1 MMTINMPLKE
11 QNQDFIKILEHGSR
25 APSGHNTQPWLF
37 KINDTEIEIH
47 PNFKKS
53 LPVVDPDN
61 RELFV
66 SLGCAA
72 ENICIA
78 ALHKGYKTVVSVT
91 KNGIIHIKLTKQ
103 DCKIASPLF
112 PQISV
117 RQTNRSVYDR
127 NIIPKD
133 SINQLKAVD
142 CEPFIGV
149 HFFKNGTTEFDS
161 ISDFIYKGNSN
172 QMQDKNF
179 RAELQQWM
187 RYNKKHQDTTRDGLS
202 YAVFGAPNLPRFIA
216 KAIISK
222 TINEKSQNKN
232 DRKKIKSSS
241 HFILFT
247 TQNNTIEQWIN
258 LGRTL
263 ERVLLKNTEM
273 GFVHAY
279 MNQPNEIL
287 SLSQKMSVTLGITD
301 QYPTVLIRI
310 GYGKK
315 MPYSLRRKINEL
327 IIE

>member
-1 MMTINMPLKE
+1 M
-11 QNQDFIKILEHGSR
+11 
-25 APSGHNTQPWLF
+25 
-37 KINDTEIEIH
+37 
-47 PNFKKS
+47 
-53 LPVVDPDN
+53 
-61 RELFV
+61 
-66 SLGCAA
+66 
-72 ENICIA
+72 
-78 ALHKGYKTVVSVT
+78 HKGYKTVVSVAES
-91 KNGIIHIKLTKQ
+91 GIIHIKLTRQ
-103 DCKIASPLF
+103 NCQIASPLF

-117 RQTNRSVYDR
+117 RQTNRSVYDG
-127 NIIPKD
+127 NIIPED

-142 CEPFIGV
+142 YEPFIGV
-149 HFFKNGTTEFDS
+149 HFFKNGTPEFDS
-161 ISDFIYKGNSN
+161 ISDFIYKGNSR

-202 YAVFGAPNLPRFIA
+202 YAVFRAPNLPRFIA

-222 TINEKSQNKN
+222 AVNEKSQNKN

-247 TQNNTIEQWIN
+247 TQGNTIEQWIN

-263 ERVLLKNTEM
+263 ERILLKATEM

-287 SLSQKMSVTLGITD
+287 SLSQEMAATLGITD

-327 IIE
+327 VIE